1 MESIPSDKII
11 QQVYNIILER
21 KNSSPEI
28 SYVSSLFNKGTN
40 SILKKIGEESAEII
54 IASKDENIEEQIH
67 EIADLWFHLLVLMV
81 NQGISLE
88 KILQELKNRFG
99 KSGLQ
104 EKAQRKEINNQLTK

>member
-1 MESIPSDKII
+1 MKSIPSEKII
-11 QQVYNIILER
+11 QQVYDIILER
-21 KNSSPEI
+21 KNFSKEK
-28 SYVSSLFNKGTN
+28 SYVSSLINKGTD
-40 SILKKIGEESAEII
+40 SILKKIGEESTEVI
-54 IASKDENIEEQIH
+54 IASKNENIEEQIH

-104 EKAQRKEINNQLTK
+104 EKAQRQELNN

>member
-1 MESIPSDKII
+1 MESIPSEKII
-11 QQVYNIILER
+11 QQIYNIILER
-21 KNSSPEI
+21 KKSSPEN
-28 SYVSSLFNKGTN
+28 SYVSSLINKGTN

-104 EKAQRKEINNQLTK
+104 EKAERQELNN